1 MTSSTNPAGSITEA
15 TALLQAELPQLEE
28 YQQTLE
34 KELASV
40 TERLES
46 VRGALAALQALSAT
60 PIPAPREAESVVATV
75 VDSPPA
81 VAEET
86 ASETVSEPLPAE
98 EPVATPAP
106 EEPAE
111 QKAEEKAQEKA
122 EQKAQ
127 PAARTRK
134 AAGKRPAKT
143 APAAKQPQARK
154 AGKQAQAKKTAPAP
168 AKKKAPAKS
177 KETAAAAVADASGLT
192 DQVVAVLTRN
202 ADTPLRARDVAQALG
217 RDESTGSINTV
228 RSTLDRLVATSRAH
242 RAGRGLYQAPRN

>member
-75 VDSPPA
+75 LESPPA
-81 VAEET
+81 VAQEP
-86 ASETVSEPLPAE
+86 VSEPLPVE
-98 EPVATPAP
+98 EPVAASAP

-111 QKAEEKAQEKA
+111 QKEERKAK
-122 EQKAQ
+122 
-127 PAARTRK
+127 PAARTAK
-134 AAGKRPAKT
+134 AAGKRPAKKV
-143 APAAKQPQARK
+143 AAKQPQAKK
-154 AGKQAQAKKTAPAP
+154 AGKQAQAKKAAPAQDR
-168 AKKKAPAKS
+168 KKAPEKGPD
-177 KETAAAAVADASGLT
+177 TAAPALADASGLT

-217 RDESTGSINTV
+217 RDDSTGSINTV

>member
-75 VDSPPA
+75 LDSPPA
-81 VAEET
+81 VAQEP
-86 ASETVSEPLPAE
+86 VSEPLPAE
-98 EPVATPAP
+98 EPVAAPAP

-111 QKAEEKAQEKA
+111 QKE
-122 EQKAQ
+122 EQKAK
-127 PAARTRK
+127 PVARTAK

-143 APAAKQPQARK
+143 AAAKQPQAKK
-154 AGKQAQAKKTAPAP
+154 AGKQAQAKKAAPAQD
-168 AKKKAPAKS
+168 KKKAPAKS
-177 KETAAAAVADASGLT
+177 QDTAAPALADASGLT

-217 RDESTGSINTV
+217 RDDSTGSINTV

>member
-75 VDSPPA
+75 IDSPPA
-81 VAEET
+81 VAEEP
-86 ASETVSEPLPAE
+86 VSEPLPAE
-98 EPVATPAP
+98 EPVAAPAP
-106 EEPAE
+106 EESAE
-111 QKAEEKAQEKA
+111 QKEG
-122 EQKAQ
+122 QKAK
-127 PAARTRK
+127 PAARTAK

-143 APAAKQPQARK
+143 AAAKHPQAKK
-154 AGKQAQAKKTAPAP
+154 AGKQAQAKKTAPAQD
-168 AKKKAPAKS
+168 KKKAPTQS
-177 KETAAAAVADASGLT
+177 QDTAAPALADASGLT

-217 RDESTGSINTV
+217 RDDSTGSINTV

-242 RAGRGLYQAPRN
+242 RAGRGLYQAPRS

>member
-75 VDSPPA
+75 LDSPPA
-81 VAEET
+81 VAQEP
-86 ASETVSEPLPAE
+86 VSEPLPAE
-98 EPVATPAP
+98 EPVAAPAP

-111 QKAEEKAQEKA
+111 QKE
-122 EQKAQ
+122 EQKAK
-127 PAARTRK
+127 PAARTAK

-143 APAAKQPQARK
+143 AAAKQPQAKK
-154 AGKQAQAKKTAPAP
+154 AGKQAQAKKAAPAQD
-168 AKKKAPAKS
+168 KKKAPAKS
-177 KETAAAAVADASGLT
+177 QDTAAPALVDASGLT

-217 RDESTGSINTV
+217 RDDSTGSINTV

>member
-75 VDSPPA
+75 VDSLPA
-81 VAEET
+81 VTDEAV
-86 ASETVSEPLPAE
+86 SETVSEPLPAE
-98 EPVATPAP
+98 EPVVTPAP

-111 QKAEEKAQEKA
+111 QTVQEKA
-122 EQKAQ
+122 EQKAE

-143 APAAKQPQARK
+143 APEAKQPQAKK
-154 AGKQAQAKKTAPAP
+154 AGKQAQAKKAAPAQ

-177 KETAAAAVADASGLT
+177 KDTAAAAVADASGLT

-242 RAGRGLYQAPRN
+242 RAGRGLYQAPRS